1 VANRVAARPIRAAVP
16 TFRTPRE
23 PGYSPLVQ
31 RAEKAGFWLASL
43 AGYFFLWAPI
53 VLLVAFSFND
63 GRSVNTWHGFS
74 LRWYEGIFNSA
85 AGGDSTFASDLL
97 LRSVRNSLIVSFSA
111 TLISTIIGTMIALSL
126 ARGRYPGKRLIEGLL
141 MLPVIIPEIAQGVS
155 LAMFFKIVFDFI
167 EGASGTRALPGFGTI
182 IIGHVAFNISYVAI
196 VVRARLADMN
206 PNLEEAAKDL
216 GANGWRTFWH
226 ITFPLLL
233 PGILAGALLAFTL
246 SLDDFVVT
254 FFLSGVGTT
263 TMPIYVYGLLKVTVT
278 PDINA
283 ISTLMLVVST
293 LVIGISLLLQRRSA
307 GFA

>member
-1 VANRVAARPIRAAVP
+1 MANRVLVRP
-16 TFRTPRE
+16 TRTVLSSYGTRKPR
-23 PGYSPLVQ
+23 YNPLVE
-31 RAEKAGFWLASL
+31 RAEKVGFWITSL

-53 VLLVAFSFND
+53 VLLVLFSFND

-85 AGGDSTFASDLL
+85 AGQNSSFASDLL
-97 LRSVRNSLIVSFSA
+97 LRSVRNSLIVSFAA
-111 TLISTIIGTMIALSL
+111 TAISTVIGTMIALSL

-141 MLPVIIPEIAQGVS
+141 MLPVIIPEIAQGIS
-155 LAMFFKIVFDFI
+155 LAMFFKIVFDFV
-167 EGASGTRALPGFGTI
+167 EASSGTRALPGFGTI
-182 IIGHVAFNISYVAI
+182 IIGHVAFNISYVAV

-206 PNLEEAAKDL
+206 PNLEEAARDL
-216 GANGWRTFWH
+216 GANGWRTFWF
-226 ITFPLLL
+226 ITFPLML

-283 ISTLMLVVST
+283 ISTVMLVVST

-307 GFA
+307 GSA

>member
-1 VANRVAARPIRAAVP
+1 
-16 TFRTPRE
+16 
-23 PGYSPLVQ
+23 S
-31 RAEKAGFWLASL
+31 
-43 AGYFFLWAPI
+43 
-53 VLLVAFSFND
+53 
-63 GRSVNTWHGFS
+63 
-74 LRWYEGIFNSA
+74 
-85 AGGDSTFASDLL
+85 GGDSTFASDLL
-97 LRSVRNSLIVSFSA
+97 LRSVRNSMIVSLSA
-111 TLISTIIGTMIALSL
+111 TLISTVVGTMIALSL
-126 ARGRYPGKRLIEGLL
+126 ARGRYRGKRLIDGLL

-167 EGASGTRALPGFGTI
+167 ETTSGVHALPGFGTI

-216 GANGWRTFWH
+216 GATGWRTFWH
-226 ITFPLLL
+226 ITFPLML

-283 ISTLMLVVST
+283 ISTIMLVIST
-293 LVIGISLLLQRRSA
+293 LIIGVSLLLQRRGT
-307 GFA
+307 GFI

>member
-1 VANRVAARPIRAAVP
+1 V
-16 TFRTPRE
+16 E
-23 PGYSPLVQ
+23 
-31 RAEKAGFWLASL
+31 RAEKVGFWITSL

-53 VLLVAFSFND
+53 VLLVLFSFND

-85 AGGDSTFASDLL
+85 AGQNSSFASDLL
-97 LRSVRNSLIVSFSA
+97 LRSVRNSLIVSFAA
-111 TLISTIIGTMIALSL
+111 TAISTVIGTMIALSL

-141 MLPVIIPEIAQGVS
+141 MLPVIIPEIAQGIS
-155 LAMFFKIVFDFI
+155 LAMFFKIVFDFV
-167 EGASGTRALPGFGTI
+167 EASSGTRALPGFGTI
-182 IIGHVAFNISYVAI
+182 IIGHVAFNISYVAV

-206 PNLEEAAKDL
+206 PNLEEAARDL
-216 GANGWRTFWH
+216 GANGWRTFWF
-226 ITFPLLL
+226 ITFPLML

-283 ISTLMLVVST
+283 ISTVMLVVST

-307 GFA
+307 GSA